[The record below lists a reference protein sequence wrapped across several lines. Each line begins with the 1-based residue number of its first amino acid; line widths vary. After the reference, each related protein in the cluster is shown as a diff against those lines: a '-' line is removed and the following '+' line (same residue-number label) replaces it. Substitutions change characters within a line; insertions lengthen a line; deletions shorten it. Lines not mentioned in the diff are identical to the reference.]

1 LKALLSV
8 FDKTGVADF
17 ARVLHDLKYE
27 LVSTGGTHSE
37 LANAKIPVQQISTIT
52 GFPEML
58 GGRVKTLHPNIHG
71 GILARRTIP
80 KDVTELAEHGIDPI
94 DVVVGNLYPF
104 REVSSKKGS
113 ELDEVL
119 ENIDIGGP
127 TLLRAA
133 AKNFPSVIVIV
144 DPSDYGW
151 IAEKIGGTGL
161 SIEDRKSLA
170 HKAFQHVALYDTAI
184 SHYLSDDPVGTYPN
198 ELTIGLNKR
207 LDLRY
212 GENPHQK
219 SALYI
224 FDSEVIDGIG
234 SFTQHHGKDLSFVN
248 VLDADAAFNLVS
260 DFKEPAIAI
269 IKHTNPCCFA
279 TGNMAIAT
287 LYEMALS
294 KGDAIS
300 AYGGIIATN
309 RPIDMAYS
317 KTLRQ
322 TLSPITGTRM
332 FYEIIMAPD
341 AENPALDHLKRKSKD
356 LRILTANLPSPSGT
370 YREIQTVRGGALL
383 QQSDSTVSTET
394 DFHIVTKKHP
404 SESEIRDLRIAWTLC
419 KHVKSNAIT
428 MVKDQVLI
436 GMGAGQ
442 PNRVTSIRLAAHFA
456 GDASNG
462 AVLASDALFPFD
474 DNVNEAASAGITA
487 IVQPGGS
494 IRDKEIIETADNLGI
509 AMAFTGTRHFLH

>member
-1 LKALLSV
+1 MKALLSV
-8 FDKTGVADF
+8 FNKTGVADF
-17 ARVLHDLKYE
+17 ARVLHSLKYE
-27 LVSTGGTHSE
+27 ILSTGGTHRE
-37 LANAKIPVQQISTIT
+37 LTNAKIPVQQISAAT
-52 GFPEML
+52 GFPEIL

-71 GILARRTIP
+71 GILARRNLP
-80 KDVTELAEHGIDPI
+80 EDVSELSAHEIDPI
-94 DVVVGNLYPF
+94 DVVVSNLYPF
-104 REVSSKKGS
+104 REVSNKKGS
-113 ELDEVL
+113 KRDEVL

-127 TLLRAA
+127 TLIRAA

-144 DPSDYGW
+144 DPDDYGW
-151 IAEKIGGTGL
+151 ISKKMEGPGL
-161 SIEDRKSLA
+161 SIEDRRRLA

-184 SHYLSDDPVGTYPN
+184 SNYLSDDTVTTYPK

-219 SALYI
+219 GALYT
-224 FDSEVIDGIG
+224 FDSGVIDGIG
-234 SFTQHHGKDLSFVN
+234 NFTQHHGKDLSFVN

-260 DFKEPAIAI
+260 DFNDPAIAI

-279 TGNMAIAT
+279 TGNMDIAA

-294 KGDAIS
+294 QGDAVS

-317 KTLRQ
+317 KTLRE
-322 TLSPITGTRM
+322 TLSPVTGKRM

-341 AENPALDHLKRKSKD
+341 AESSALDHLKRKSKD
-356 LRILTANLPSPSGT
+356 LRILTANLPSPSVAH
-370 YREIQTVRGGALL
+370 RQIQTVRGGALL
-383 QQSDSTVSTET
+383 QQPDSTVSTET
-394 DFHIVTKKHP
+394 DFQIVTKKRP
-404 SESEIRDLRIAWTLC
+404 SESELIDLRVAWTIC

-428 MVKDQVLI
+428 IVKNKVLI

-442 PNRVTSIRLAAHFA
+442 PNRVTSVRLASQFA
-456 GDASNG
+456 GGASNG
-462 AVLASDALFPFD
+462 AALASDALFPFD
-474 DNVNEAASAGITA
+474 DNVHEAASAGITA

-494 IRDKEIIETADNLGI
+494 IRDEEIIETANNLGI
-509 AMAFTGTRHFLH
+509 TMAFTGTRHFLH